1 MKTIIIKFPQ
11 IIVEFKDVLVS
22 DEEHEAIIN
31 GDLDR
36 SKFIWDNL
44 TELEQNHVPNG
55 QKGIESG
62 LECDMANIKTI
73 TNIPL
78 P

>member
-11 IIVEFKDVLVS
+11 IIVEYKDVIVP
-22 DEEHEAIIN
+22 DEKYEDLIN